1 MSDWDLSED
10 ETPVAPKVAP
20 ATTGTSTAPAIAPTP
35 APVAYK
41 SRRFEGEDEEEEG
54 DDDWDVS
61 DSEKKKSNVASG
73 ASTPAT
79 AIKKKRNLK
88 TVLAEKEA
96 KAAMAKDQDDIMDD
110 ETPQER
116 RRREKAQ
123 QEEAE
128 AAAAA
133 DFLGA
138 VSLGD
143 AADLTKAEP
152 KTKDDFIKLAQ
163 QVSAVIFERLHD
175 RPLYSAFAE
184 EIARMAVVP
193 LKDVDTRK
201 IGSAITAVASEKT
214 KEAKDKA
221 SGKKKAT
228 KKPAL
233 GANKRVN
240 EADTTAY
247 DEALDDD
254 LDFM

>member
-1 MSDWDLSED
+1 
-10 ETPVAPKVAP
+10 
-20 ATTGTSTAPAIAPTP
+20 
-35 APVAYK
+35 
-41 SRRFEGEDEEEEG
+41 
-54 DDDWDVS
+54 
-61 DSEKKKSNVASG
+61 
-73 ASTPAT
+73 
-79 AIKKKRNLK
+79 
-88 TVLAEKEA
+88 
-96 KAAMAKDQDDIMDD
+96 MAKDQDDIMDD

-128 AAAAA
+128 AAVAA

-138 VSLGD
+138 VSLGGEFPRPYLSSIQDIKAKDWHISGPRLVD

-221 SGKKKAT
+221 SGKKKASWSVSM
-228 KKPAL
+228 
-233 GANKRVN
+233 GVV
-240 EADTTAY
+240 
-247 DEALDDD
+247 
-254 LDFM
+254 